1 MGKKRLSIL
10 FLQSFVWINGLYAQV
25 PSGYSADSLETQK
38 TGTDTLRL
46 TDEVL
51 EAIKNGTLLRL
62 TPQHRQLKE
71 AASDLSILK
80 DFSEYIKPDTVPEKK
95 FDPSIPPAVFLL
107 YTFDSDTGLYVH
119 REALSVSRSVVV
131 LPDRIQLGKMPLT
144 LTVGAQNLFLP
155 EVRDGQSGGSIGASV
170 RYCFSMEDV
179 LRYIFWKS
187 HRDKIR
193 NRKRAFTW
201 QHYNNYP

>member
-10 FLQSFVWINGLYAQV
+10 FLQFLLGINGLSAQNS
-25 PSGYSADSLETQK
+25 SGYSIDSLTTAK
-38 TGTDTLRL
+38 TGSDTIHLN
-46 TDEVL
+46 DEVL

-62 TPQHRQLKE
+62 DPDRQQLKE
-71 AASDLSILK
+71 AASGLSILK

-131 LPDRIQLGKMPLT
+131 LPDRIQLGKLPLS
-144 LTVGAQNLFLP
+144 LTVGADNLFLK
-155 EVRDGQSGGSIGASV
+155 EVRDGQSRGSIGASV
-170 RYCFSMEDV
+170 RYCFSAEDA

>member
-1 MGKKRLSIL
+1 MGKKRFSIL
-10 FLQSFVWINGLYAQV
+10 FLQFLLGINGLYAHV
-25 PSGYSADSLETQK
+25 PSGSSTDSRETEK
-38 TGTDTLRL
+38 TGADTIRL
-46 TDEVL
+46 NDEVL
-51 EAIKNGTLLRL
+51 EAIKNGTLIPLNPRR
-62 TPQHRQLKE
+62 HQLKE
-71 AASDLSILK
+71 AASGLSLLK
-80 DFSEYIKPDTVPEKK
+80 DFSEYIKPDTVPARK

-107 YTFDSDTGLYVH
+107 YVFEPDTGLYVR

-131 LPDRIQLGKMPLT
+131 VPSRIQLGKLPVT
-144 LTVGAQNLFLP
+144 LTIGADDLFLK
-155 EVRDGQSGGSIGASV
+155 EVRDGQSRGSIGASV
-170 RYCFSMEDV
+170 RYCFSMEDA